1 MYLRELQDGRIC
13 SMTKLLSLWLQFSST
28 LSSVKD
34 QFFNQSFGGFFCCC
48 CCYFFFFFRIWKK
61 KFQRKQP
68 KLILIIS
75 KPTLWQDNARIWIHP
90 TSYKAKSRNSSDFP
104 TRRVVKWQL
113 DVRLWIHK
121 WQKKQ
126 KKQLKTHSVNL
137 THTIVTHT
145 SFHRFNLSTEV
156 TFLDRRSIFSCLNL
170 CCHQQFYSRMSS
182 FVDLKSNHH
191 FRFFFL
197 WKSWQPPLPSH
208 VDLRHG
214 TVIRHCQAHV
224 GSLYGL
230 FLSFFFFLSL
240 QTGLKCSIIKRIL
253 EGVKFPMFIHCRWWW
268 MACLRRVSCV
278 NQSGWLIRS
287 ADSQPQGDGYSNPW
301 KYAETVK
308 TPWPHE

>member
-48 CCYFFFFFRIWKK
+48 CCYFFFFFRIGKK
-61 KFQRKQP
+61 KVQRKQP

-75 KPTLWQDNARIWIHP
+75 KPPFWQDNARFWEFGFIQPLTRQKAVTAVIFQQEELLSDSLMCVSEY
-90 TSYKAKSRNSSDFP
+90 TSD
-104 TRRVVKWQL
+104 
-113 DVRLWIHK
+113 
-121 WQKKQ
+121 KKNK

-230 FLSFFFFLSL
+230 FLSFFFFSLPPNRIKMLHYQAYIGRGEISNVYSL
-240 QTGLKCSIIKRIL
+240 QVMMNGLPATSVLC
-253 EGVKFPMFIHCRWWW
+253 
-268 MACLRRVSCV
+268 
-278 NQSGWLIRS
+278 QSVGL
-287 ADSQPQGDGYSNPW
+287 A
-301 KYAETVK
+301 
-308 TPWPHE
+308 H